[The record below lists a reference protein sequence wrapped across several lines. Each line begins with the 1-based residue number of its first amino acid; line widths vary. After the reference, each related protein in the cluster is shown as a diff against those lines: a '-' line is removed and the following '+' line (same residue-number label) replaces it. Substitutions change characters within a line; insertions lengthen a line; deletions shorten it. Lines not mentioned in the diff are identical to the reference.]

1 MCGKTCEKS
10 GNTQQRGGGGALIC
24 SIRHTST
31 ARVRKCRNESVRM
44 ECVCAPCVRKEEGI
58 VACRTERRGMRA
70 VSGFERMKRANGRSG
85 LAKRKMV
92 PTGRNRSVNG
102 GAKRKNAAASR
113 KYARKTLCATSE
125 RRKSLGK
132 GISPLGGKKTPNKRP
147 KEHGVMES
155 PKKAQNPPIALNFA
169 KNYFTKHGKIKYFYK
184 KLPIFDG
191 RGGTLVVCGTFR
203 LWTTH

>member
-1 MCGKTCEKS
+1 MCGKTYGKS

-102 GAKRKNAAASR
+102 GAKRENAAASR

-132 GISPLGGKKTPNKRP
+132 GISPLDGKKNAEQAPERTRGDGKP
-147 KEHGVMES
+147 
-155 PKKAQNPPIALNFA
+155 A
-169 KNYFTKHGKIKYFYK
+169 KSAKSAY
-184 KLPIFDG
+184 
-191 RGGTLVVCGTFR
+191 CS
-203 LWTTH
+203 